1 MIVDTSAL
9 VSIMLREIDVMRYVE
24 ALERGPVSISAATLV
39 EAEMV
44 VYGRRGPQ
52 ALEELRRLMNEV
64 DAKVIPFDEHQA
76 RIASDAHRRYG
87 RGSKH
92 PAKLNY
98 GDCFSY
104 ALAIARDEPLLFKGD
119 DFIHT
124 DVRVAAPGR

>member
-9 VSIMLREIDVMRYVE
+9 MAIVFREIDVMRYAE
-24 ALERGPVSISAATLV
+24 ALECGPVSISAPTLL

-44 VYGRRGPQ
+44 VHRRKGPR
-52 ALEELRRLMNEV
+52 ALDELQQLMKEV
-64 DAKVIPFDEHQA
+64 DANVIPFDEHHA

-92 PAKLNY
+92 PANLNF

-124 DVRVAAPGR
+124 DVRVAAR